1 VAQTWSSDS
10 EDYVSL
16 YRRYRPQRFDQLAGQ
31 EHVALALSHA
41 VETGKVPHA
50 YLLSGP
56 RGTGKTSAARI
67 LAKALNCESP
77 TGGEPCN
84 ACPSCISI
92 TEGASLDVVELDA
105 ASHNGVEDVRELIAS
120 VSLATP
126 GRYRVFI
133 VDEVH
138 MLSNAASNALLKTLE
153 EPPSHVVFVLATTDP
168 HKVPPTI
175 RSRTVHLHFNLLD
188 GALLEELLSSVAEKE
203 SMALEREVIDR
214 AVGLAKGSARDALS
228 ALEHLAVA
236 GVRGVEDEQRIISDL
251 LEGLIEGDP
260 HKALSVVASG
270 IHAGMEPSRIA
281 SGAIE
286 VLRQGF
292 LSILAPELVELA
304 PPEKERIEEQARSF
318 GLAPLVAAI
327 EALGKALSEMPSSYD
342 PLVPL
347 ELAVARIVTPEISS
361 DLGALQDRVE
371 RLESR
376 LDQAL
381 AGLSQGAAV
390 PVRQRPSSPGGKEGP
405 SPMAARPNEAEN
417 SEGAPPRVAP
427 PTQKDLS
434 EGAPP
439 RVAPPT
445 QKDPVPGRP
454 SPTQASHPKKEV
466 AARGSE
472 EYATPKGTKFF
483 GVLHREAQGSGSG
496 TATGTGIRPESQ
508 GDRDPHI
515 PRVKEDEK
523 ANRSTEERGA
533 RASDT
538 VPREAVKPEGGV
550 FNRDALV
557 IAWPD
562 AILPRLSVPAR
573 SAARLG
579 RFLEVEGSAVT
590 MALPQEGHV
599 ETASRHKSEI
609 EAAIAAA
616 FGLPDVALFLV
627 VDEGDAGHRAQS
639 QASGPSSTRPRPGSP
654 ASSRPGLPTSSR
666 ARRPVVVE
674 EPPVEAKEDEPEEE
688 PDLDA
693 EPENPVQLTLRFFPG
708 SSIEDLEEQ

>member
-1 VAQTWSSDS
+1 VVQTSSSDS

-84 ACPSCISI
+84 VCASCISI

-168 HKVPPTI
+168 HKVPATI

-188 GALLEELLSSVAEKE
+188 GALLESLLSSVAEKE
-203 SMALEREVIDR
+203 AMELGREVIDR

-236 GVRGVEDEQRIISDL
+236 GVKGVQDEQRIISDL
-251 LEGLIEGDP
+251 LEGIVEGDSQ
-260 HKALSVVASG
+260 KALSAVSSG
-270 IHAGMEPSRIA
+270 VHAGMEPSRIA

-292 LSILAPELVELA
+292 LSLLAPELVELA
-304 PPEKERIEEQARSF
+304 PPDKERVGELARSF

-347 ELAVARIVTPEISS
+347 ELAVVRIVSPELSL
-361 DLGALQDRVE
+361 DLGVLQRRVE
-371 RLESR
+371 RIESR

-381 AGLSQGAAV
+381 AGLSQGVAA
-390 PVRQRPSSPGGKEGP
+390 PSRAP
-405 SPMAARPNEAEN
+405 SPPRP
-417 SEGAPPRVAP
+417 
-427 PTQKDLS
+427 KD
-434 EGAPP
+434 
-439 RVAPPT
+439 
-445 QKDPVPGRP
+445 
-454 SPTQASHPKKEV
+454 SPQ
-466 AARGSE
+466 
-472 EYATPKGTKFF
+472 ATPKSGPAPRGEGPASASASEPLPCGEGPRATPGSERSKETHNHGLRPGDGDGNKKFF
-483 GVLHREAQGSGSG
+483 GALHREALNSGVGQTVPTAAGSPEGPSGASKQG
-496 TATGTGIRPESQ
+496 AEPGIALVEEEAAAVHPGPQDAAKSDDLHF
-508 GDRDPHI
+508 DRDFL
-515 PRVKEDEK
+515 
-523 ANRSTEERGA
+523 T
-533 RASDT
+533 
-538 VPREAVKPEGGV
+538 RE
-550 FNRDALV
+550 
-557 IAWPD
+557 WPG
-562 AILPRLSVPAR
+562 ILGELSVPAR
-573 SAARLG
+573 AVARLG
-579 RFLEVEGSAVT
+579 RFLAVEGTAVT
-590 MALPQEGHV
+590 MALPQKGHV
-599 ETASRHKSEI
+599 EAASRHKREI
-609 EAAIAAA
+609 EAAIARA
-616 FGLPDVALFLV
+616 FGLSGVALFLV
-627 VDEGDAGHRAQS
+627 VDEPDGAHPAPKPSSRTPAGGDAGAHPAGAQPDG
-639 QASGPSSTRPRPGSP
+639 AHPAPKP
-654 ASSRPGLPTSSR
+654 ASSVPAETQFDPRPTPKPGISDKSSLGPQGDRPT
-666 ARRPVVVE
+666 AE
-674 EPPVEAKEDEPEEE
+674 EESVPEHEPE
-688 PDLDA
+688 LDG
-693 EPENPVQLTLRFFPG
+693 EPEDPVQLTLRFFPG
-708 SSIEDLEEQ
+708 SSVEDLEEQP